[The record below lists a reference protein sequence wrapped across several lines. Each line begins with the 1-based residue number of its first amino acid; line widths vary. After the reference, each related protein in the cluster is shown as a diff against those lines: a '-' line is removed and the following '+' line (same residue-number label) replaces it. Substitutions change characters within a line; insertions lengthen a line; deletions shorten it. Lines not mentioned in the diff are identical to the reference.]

1 MKALKLNAV
10 NLHKSIDTKAGV
22 ITILDGL
29 NLEVEDNQSVA
40 IVGQSGCGKST
51 LLSLLAGLDLPKRG
65 QIQINGQEITALTED
80 QRAQFR
86 ANRTGFVFQSFYLMD
101 DLTALENIA
110 LPMEL
115 FGHKN
120 PEKIAKIWLDKLGLN
135 HRANNY
141 PKQLSGGEQ
150 QRVALG
156 RAFAMQPEILF
167 ADEPT
172 ANLDVSTAKEVI
184 EHLFTLHKNS
194 NNSMIIVTHD
204 HKLAQNCDKIYYLK
218 GGKLHESE

>member
-1 MKALKLNAV
+1 MMSTLKLNAV
-10 NLHKSIDTKAGV
+10 NLHKRIDTKAGI
-22 ITILDGL
+22 ITIIDGL
-29 NLEVEDNQSVA
+29 NLKVENNQSVA

-51 LLSLLAGLDLPKRG
+51 LLSLLAGLDLPQQG
-65 QIQINGQEITALTED
+65 QIQINGQEITDLTED

-86 ANRTGFVFQSFYLMD
+86 ANKTGFVFQSFYLMD

-110 LPMEL
+110 LPLEL
-115 FGHKN
+115 FGHKT
-120 PEKIAKIWLDKLGLN
+120 PDKTAKIWLDKLGLL
-135 HRANNY
+135 HRANHY

-172 ANLDVSTAKEVI
+172 ANLDVSTANEVI

-204 HKLAQNCDKIYYLK
+204 HKLAQNCDKVYFLK
-218 GGKLHESE
+218 NGKLYDS